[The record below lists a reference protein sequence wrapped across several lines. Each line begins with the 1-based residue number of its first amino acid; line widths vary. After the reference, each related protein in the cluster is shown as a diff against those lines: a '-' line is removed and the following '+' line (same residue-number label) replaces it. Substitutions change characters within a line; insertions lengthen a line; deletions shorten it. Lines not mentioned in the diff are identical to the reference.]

1 MTFPL
6 LIAPATITLGVANEH
21 GSIIVVMETRVEME
35 RQVIAATAEVK
46 LEPELID
53 RSIDP

>member
-1 MTFPL
+1 
-6 LIAPATITLGVANEH
+6 
-21 GSIIVVMETRVEME
+21 METRVEME

-46 LEPELID
+46 LEPESID